1 VFPSRAVQILDS
13 QDGRVLMVNGQ
24 HLKPI
29 MTHDVDPCL
38 IESINL
44 VDPVYYD

>member
-1 VFPSRAVQILDS
+1 MDP

-24 HLKPI
+24 HLKSVV
-29 MTHDVDPCL
+29 THDIDPGL

>member
-1 VFPSRAVQILDS
+1 MDP

-24 HLKPI
+24 HLKPVVAYDI
-29 MTHDVDPCL
+29 DPGL

-44 VDPVYYD
+44 IDPVYYD

>member
-1 VFPSRAVQILDS
+1 
-13 QDGRVLMVNGQ
+13 MVNRQ

-29 MTHDVDPCL
+29 VTHDIDPGL

-44 VDPVYYD
+44 VDAVYYD